1 MTREQGMKEGKQK
14 TGGRNLTPPPPQP
27 TTPPPAQTVKQSK
40 YLEYKNKLKQAP
52 PTDPYLDA
60 ILRVIMD
67 FEDRVEED
75 NVLMVGVMDIE
86 RLIELVERNRKTN
99 ISREEVYVGGK
110 LYCHYEHCGNCA
122 YTLYESTDS
131 HFDYCP
137 KCGNRI
143 DWK

>member
-1 MTREQGMKEGKQK
+1 MKEGKQK

-40 YLEYKNKLKQAP
+40 YLQYKNKLKQVP
-52 PTDPYLDA
+52 PSDPYEDA

-86 RLIELVERNRKTN
+86 RLIELLEIGRDLCYDKRK
-99 ISREEVYVGGK
+99 IEVK
-110 LYCHYEHCGNCA
+110 YEN
-122 YTLYESTDS
+122 
-131 HFDYCP
+131 
-137 KCGNRI
+137 
-143 DWK
+143 